1 MAKLWRLLLALEG
14 PPVNCWT
21 IARKFAASVL
31 SKVVGVRLEALD
43 LFRTGLATRVPSGF
57 RPDDEAG
64 GVLAEETA
72 VVTTVESE
80 TTSELLFELR

>member
-21 IARKFAASVL
+21 MARKFAASVL

-43 LFRTGLATRVPSGF
+43 RFRTGLTTRPPSGF
-57 RPDDEAG
+57 KPDEAG
-64 GVLAEETA
+64 GVVAEETA
-72 VVTTVESE
+72 AVTTVESE
-80 TTSELLFELR
+80 TISELLSIVS